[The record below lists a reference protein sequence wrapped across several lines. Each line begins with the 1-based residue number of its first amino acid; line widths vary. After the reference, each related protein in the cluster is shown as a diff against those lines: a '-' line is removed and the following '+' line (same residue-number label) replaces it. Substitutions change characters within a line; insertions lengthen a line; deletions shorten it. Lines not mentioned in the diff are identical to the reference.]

1 MIASHVNERLCQGKE
16 SIVYL
21 FDKQVPP
28 KKLAKE
34 LSRYQ
39 QLNSSSRKTQ
49 THTIR
54 LRYPSSH
61 IQNLPQL
68 ELQLPPTVRIATPTL
83 ERNQIRAILESFA
96 SKQFSR
102 LIDIEGN
109 AAFEI
114 GTLQTR
120 YQQSLQ
126 SL

>member
-16 SIVYL
+16 STVYL

-39 QLNSSSRKTQ
+39 QQNSSTRKTQ
-49 THTIR
+49 AHAIR
-54 LRYPSSH
+54 LRHPSSR
-61 IQNLPQL
+61 IQRLAQL

-83 ERNQIRAILESFA
+83 EQNQIRAILESFS

-109 AAFEI
+109 GAFGI
-114 GTLQTR
+114 GTP
-120 YQQSLQ
+120 
-126 SL
+126 